1 MIPLKSCLPRSSPF
15 LFRQSNWSQLHWGTL
30 SMVCPCQTNII
41 LREKLFEKAR
51 TLQQFC
57 WSYCKM
63 KVIWSLVGKPLT
75 FMSHLSFL
83 IASRLL
89 ITVAPISSPRIVER
103 RSTSRLSSYPEIAAA
118 DVAMASDNSIS
129 RGLSLSLNGSTV
141 DGSRSKRSIV
151 VGDIVRRSSS
161 ESESSSS
168 FQLWIVMFDI
178 YSGFRSLRSARF
190 KDLSF
195 AESISSSKELKL
207 PLCSPWCDCCFCF
220 LFRHVHK
227 GQKMSWSIS
236 RQSLVAKLSFE

>member
-1 MIPLKSCLPRSSPF
+1 
-15 LFRQSNWSQLHWGTL
+15 
-30 SMVCPCQTNII
+30 MVCPCQTNII
-41 LREKLFEKAR
+41 LREKLSAKAK
-51 TLQQFC
+51 TLQQSC

-63 KVIWSLVGKPLT
+63 KVIWSLVGRPLT

-103 RSTSRLSSYPEIAAA
+103 RITSRLSSYPEIAAA

-129 RGLSLSLNGSTV
+129 WGLSLSLNGSTV

-178 YSGFRSLRSARF
+178 YSGSGSGSGSTSLRSARF
-190 KDLSF
+190 KDLFFTGSM
-195 AESISSSKELKL
+195 SSAKELKL
-207 PLCSPWCDCCFCF
+207 PLCSLWTESHFCF

-227 GQKMSWSIS
+227 GQKISWSIS
-236 RQSLVAKLSFE
+236 RHPLVAKTFLWVKCLLKSPSANG

>member
-1 MIPLKSCLPRSSPF
+1 MFVLYNLLATTDLFPPENPMIPLKSCLSRSSLL

-41 LREKLFEKAR
+41 LREKLPEKTK
-51 TLQQFC
+51 TLQQSC

-63 KVIWSLVGKPLT
+63 KVIWSLVGQPLT
-75 FMSHLSFL
+75 FMSHISFL

-103 RSTSRLSSYPEIAAA
+103 RSTSKLLSYLEIAAA

-141 DGSRSKRSIV
+141 DGSWSKRSIV

-161 ESESSSS
+161 ESESPFF
-168 FQLWIVMFDI
+168 FQLWMVMFDI
-178 YSGFRSLRSARF
+178 YSGSRFPRSSRF

-195 AESISSSKELKL
+195 AGSSFKDS
-207 PLCSPWCDCCFCF
+207 
-220 LFRHVHK
+220 
-227 GQKMSWSIS
+227 
-236 RQSLVAKLSFE
+236 

>member
-1 MIPLKSCLPRSSPF
+1 MFVLYDLLATTDLFPPENPMIPLKSCLFRSSPL

-41 LREKLFEKAR
+41 LREKLPEKTK
-51 TLQQFC
+51 TLQQSC

-63 KVIWSLVGKPLT
+63 KVIWSLVGQPLT
-75 FMSHLSFL
+75 FMSHISFL

-103 RSTSRLSSYPEIAAA
+103 RSTSKLLSYLEIAAA

-129 RGLSLSLNGSTV
+129 WGLSLSLNGSSGDWSTV

-161 ESESSSS
+161 ESESPFF
-168 FQLWIVMFDI
+168 FQLWMVMFDI
-178 YSGFRSLRSARF
+178 YSGSRSPRSARF

-195 AESISSSKELKL
+195 AGSSFKDS
-207 PLCSPWCDCCFCF
+207 
-220 LFRHVHK
+220 
-227 GQKMSWSIS
+227 
-236 RQSLVAKLSFE
+236 